1 MAHAF
6 IDQAPWRSP
15 RQFGKQRRRIGGV
28 VSFAFGTLVLFASL
42 SVSTGRVLGQGPP
55 QANDNP
61 ANCSQTADGAAECE
75 LFGSGLVS
83 FPTVDVRVELAET
96 AADHARGL
104 GGHAPLGMTDGM
116 IFVFQTPGF
125 YAFWMKGMTFNLDI
139 MWIDGTADNL
149 RVVHLASDVP
159 AYPTETPD
167 GRLPTYS
174 PTRPGR
180 YVLEVNAGFADKHGI
195 TVGSPAS
202 FIRDVDTQP

>member
-1 MAHAF
+1 MALAF
-6 IDQAPWRSP
+6 IDKSSWRSS
-15 RQFGKQRRRIGGV
+15 RQFGKQRLRIGGV
-28 VSFAFGTLVLFASL
+28 SSFAFGTLLLFASL
-42 SVSTGRVLGQGPP
+42 CVSTGRVLGQVPP
-55 QANDNP
+55 QANGSPD
-61 ANCSQTADGAAECE
+61 NCSQTADGAGGCE

-96 AADHARGL
+96 AVDHARGL

-116 IFVFQTPGF
+116 IFVFQAPGF
-125 YAFWMKGMTFNLDI
+125 YAFWMKGMAFNLDI
-139 MWIDGTADNL
+139 MWIEGTAENL

-174 PTRPGR
+174 PSRPGR
-180 YVLEVNAGFADKHGI
+180 YVLEVNAGFAGKHGI
-195 TVGSPAS
+195 TVGAPVS

>member
-1 MAHAF
+1 M
-6 IDQAPWRSP
+6 
-15 RQFGKQRRRIGGV
+15 
-28 VSFAFGTLVLFASL
+28 LFASL
-42 SVSTGRVLGQGPP
+42 SVSTGLVLGQGLL
-55 QANDNP
+55 QAIDNS
-61 ANCSQTADGAAECE
+61 ANCSQTADSAAQCE

-96 AADHARGL
+96 AVDHARGL

-125 YAFWMKGMTFNLDI
+125 YTFWMKGMTFNLDI

-149 RVVHLASDVP
+149 RVVHIARDVP

-180 YVLEVNAGFADKHGI
+180 YVLEVNAGFADMHGI

>member
-1 MAHAF
+1 MH
-6 IDQAPWRSP
+6 SP
-15 RQFGKQRRRIGGV
+15 RQSGSNRRRIGGV
-28 VSFAFGTLVLFASL
+28 GSFAFGFAL
-42 SVSTGRVLGQGPP
+42 LLAGLGVSTTQGLGQVPP
-55 QANDNP
+55 PGYDSSAT
-61 ANCSQTADGAAECE
+61 CSQAADGTGQCE

-96 AADHARGL
+96 AVDHARGL

-125 YAFWMKGMTFNLDI
+125 YTFWMKGMTFNLDI

-149 RVVHLASDVP
+149 RVVHIARDVP

-180 YVLEVNAGFADKHGI
+180 YVLEVNAGFADMHGI